1 MYTYLSEG
9 LDFLSPPVLNALHL
23 SCRLRSSEA
32 QVRHSESTARSSL
45 ALKPRYT
52 GFPPSGCHERS
63 SGHVEVARPG
73 ACMPKM
79 AIYHLCITS
88 RIFKNM
94 NYRYEGMIQVIVPI
108 LLLSACRSQSRICD
122 NDVLLLQR
130 CSPQPSHH
138 IQGPVMYDDRQEWL
152 EILAGEMS
160 LPKRFASI
168 SDAGMQRQYGAI
180 LGIRA
185 PGNTASTRWAHDT
198 WHLLGRN
205 QIWLQ
210 RHRRGAQNCCT
221 AYAGCVNSHVEVQST
236 HVDLILY
243 RVLREW

>member
-1 MYTYLSEG
+1 M
-9 LDFLSPPVLNALHL
+9 
-23 SCRLRSSEA
+23 
-32 QVRHSESTARSSL
+32 
-45 ALKPRYT
+45 PRT
-52 GFPPSGCHERS
+52 VFR
-63 SGHVEVARPG
+63 
-73 ACMPKM
+73 
-79 AIYHLCITS
+79 
-88 RIFKNM
+88 
-94 NYRYEGMIQVIVPI
+94 
-108 LLLSACRSQSRICD
+108 ACRSRTSWCMYAEDGDIPPLHHLPHLQKYELSIRRNVPGNRSNIVIVGLSKPISD
-122 NDVLLLQR
+122 MRQR
-130 CSPQPSHH
+130 CSIAATMFSPTIGASHH

-185 PGNTASTRWAHDT
+185 PGNTASTRWAHGT

-210 RHRRGAQNCCT
+210 RHCRGAQNCCT